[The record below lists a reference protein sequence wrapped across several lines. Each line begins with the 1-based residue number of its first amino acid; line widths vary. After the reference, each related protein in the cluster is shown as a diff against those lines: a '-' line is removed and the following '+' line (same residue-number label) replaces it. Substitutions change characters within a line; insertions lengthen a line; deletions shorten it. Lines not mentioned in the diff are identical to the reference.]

1 MLKSP
6 VSKKFML
13 GSMYMFLVNGIL
25 VLMTS
30 SILVYLMQDYHLD
43 YDQGGMLLSIQS
55 IGNLLANFFSGPLS
69 TWIGRKK
76 TLILSSACFAIG
88 FAGVALTP
96 PLYLLYLALFI
107 SGLGWGSANNLVNFL
122 LVRATAGDSG
132 KMALVHTCF
141 SVGAF
146 VAPLL
151 VGSAVQYGLSWQLPV
166 AGVAVLSVLLI
177 AVNFFMPIDES
188 GRNRSRQGPI
198 NLSFLKNWRFYLYLM
213 ILFLYVGIEMGFSSW
228 LVTYLTTRRHFQ
240 PTAAQSLLSLL
251 WICMIAGRT
260 CLIFIGSKVNKATF
274 LMLETLGAVLSA
286 ILLVSSASPGMLA
299 LSVALMGLSLSG
311 IYSMVLSNANDLV
324 AESSSISGTMMSFG
338 GLGSTVLPLLAGMI
352 AQRSGIITGL
362 WSLIF
367 MALVMLLLAIANVI
381 GLRRMISRNANF

>member
-1 MLKSP
+1 MVKKP
-6 VSKKFML
+6 VSRKFML

-30 SILVYLMQDYHLD
+30 SILVYLMEDYHLD
-43 YDQGGMLLSIQS
+43 YDQGGILLSIQS
-55 IGNLLANFFSGPLS
+55 IGNLLANFLSGPLS
-69 TWIGRKK
+69 TLIGRKR

-107 SGLGWGSANNLVNFL
+107 SGLGWGSANNLINFL
-122 LVRATAGDSG
+122 LVRVTEGDSG
-132 KMALVHTCF
+132 KMAMVHTSF

-146 VAPLL
+146 AAPLL
-151 VGSAVQYGLSWQLPV
+151 VGAAVQYGLNWQLPV

-177 AVNFFMPIDES
+177 IVNYFMPIDES
-188 GRNRSRQGPI
+188 GRTRIRKDQA
-198 NLSFLKNWRFYLYLM
+198 NLKFLKNWRFYLYLM
-213 ILFLYVGIEMGFSSW
+213 LLFLYVGIELGFSGW
-228 LVTYLTTRRHFQ
+228 LVTYLTTVRQFQ

-274 LMLETLGAVLSA
+274 LMFETLGAVLSA
-286 ILLVSSASPGMLA
+286 ILLVTSESPGMLA
-299 LSVALMGLSLSG
+299 LAVTLMGLSLSG

-324 AESSSISGTMMSFG
+324 AESSSVSGTMMSFG

-367 MALVMLLLAIANVI
+367 MAALMLILAIVNVI
-381 GLRRMISRNANF
+381 GLRRMGSGNESP